1 MPDER
6 PGQPTPDDPR
16 TREPIHDP
24 PVHPEH
30 DPPEPPPKRA
40 KRNVNVPDAAPNDV
54 IPDETESNRGN

>member
-30 DPPEPPPKRA
+30 DPPEPPPQHARHGVKA
-40 KRNVNVPDAAPNDV
+40 PDPAPDDV
-54 IPDETESNRGN
+54 IFDENESGRG